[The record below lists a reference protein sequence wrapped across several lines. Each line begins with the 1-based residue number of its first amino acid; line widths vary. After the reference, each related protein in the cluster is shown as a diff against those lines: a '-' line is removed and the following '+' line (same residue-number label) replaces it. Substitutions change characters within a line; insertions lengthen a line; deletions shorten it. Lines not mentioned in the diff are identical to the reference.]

1 MKKLSTILLLFAC
14 LTLAA
19 QQEKFLIQGKVVD
32 EYGESLPDVYIINL
46 NTYEKDISHENGF
59 FTLWVSP
66 SDSLLFSHISFF
78 RKVSKVSS
86 LLINPIVKMESEHIG
101 MKEIVVSPSQKTD
114 MDRARDNMSF
124 MNEYQVPPF
133 QKINPD
139 QNSPVVT
146 IMTEHNQVMRTEASS
161 VSIFRFSPSDV
172 MSRVIRRA
180 KNKRV
185 SDYDFTRKVKKPE
198 ENK

>member
-1 MKKLSTILLLFAC
+1 
-14 LTLAA
+14 
-19 QQEKFLIQGKVVD
+19 
-32 EYGESLPDVYIINL
+32 
-46 NTYEKDISHENGF
+46 
-59 FTLWVSP
+59 
-66 SDSLLFSHISFF
+66 
-78 RKVSKVSS
+78 
-86 LLINPIVKMESEHIG
+86 MESEHIG
-101 MKEIVVSPSQKTD
+101 MKEIVVSPNQKTD

-172 MSRVIRRA
+172 MGRVIRRT